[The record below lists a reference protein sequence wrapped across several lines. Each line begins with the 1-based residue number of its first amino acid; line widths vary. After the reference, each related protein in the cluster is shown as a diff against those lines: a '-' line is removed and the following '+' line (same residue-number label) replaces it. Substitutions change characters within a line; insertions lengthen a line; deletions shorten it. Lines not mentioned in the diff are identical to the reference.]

1 MTNEEIAAKKTR
13 VIVLFGIA
21 VAAFVASY
29 VVPGDDSTGSLIGV
43 GFVCIGVLCLFIGGK
58 IAMTLKTETP
68 AK

>member
-13 VIVLFGIA
+13 VIVLFGVA

-29 VVPGDDSTGSLIGV
+29 VVPGDGLTGSLVGV

-58 IAMTLKTETP
+58 IAMSLKPESA